1 MPNILDER
9 TGKISNKRQK
19 PGVTLIE
26 LLIVVIIL
34 AMLSAIAIP
43 RMLYSAANA
52 KTQSCLSNI
61 YVINSAIEQYY
72 SATGAY
78 PANLTDVTQ
87 NTTYFPDGEPICP
100 VTQNPYSYAAAQNRV
115 DATTHNH

>member
-1 MPNILDER
+1 MLNILDER

-43 RMLYSAANA
+43 RMLHSAAST
-52 KTQSCLSNI
+52 KIQSCRSNI

-72 SATGAY
+72 SDNAAY
-78 PANLTDVTQ
+78 PADLPDVTQ
-87 NTTYFPDGEPICP
+87 NSMYFPDGEPICP